1 MISEIIYL
9 SPIGY
14 QLSPIFML
22 NLEIVTPEKKVL
34 SETVD
39 AVTVPTA
46 SGEVGILTNH
56 APLISSLK
64 SGILSYSKGG
74 AVEKM
79 VVAGG
84 FIEVSANNVSVL
96 ADTAETASEIDVE
109 AARIERET
117 VEKSLGAWKGSEEE
131 FEIERERLEKAKARL
146 LLASG
151 R

>member
-1 MISEIIYL
+1 
-9 SPIGY
+9 
-14 QLSPIFML
+14 ML

-96 ADTAETASEIDVE
+96 ADTAETAGEIDVE

-117 VEKSLGAWKGSEEE
+117 VERNLGAWKGSEEE
-131 FEIERERLEKAKARL
+131 FEIERERLEKAQARL
-146 LLASG
+146 QLASG

>member
-1 MISEIIYL
+1 MINEI
-9 SPIGY
+9 
-14 QLSPIFML
+14 ML

-84 FIEVSANNVSVL
+84 FVEVSANNVSVL
-96 ADTAETASEIDVE
+96 ADTAETANEIDVE

-117 VEKSLGAWKGSEEE
+117 AEKNLGAWKGSEEE
-131 FEIERERLEKAKARL
+131 FEIEKERLEKAQARL
-146 LLASG
+146 QLASG